1 MPPQAACFMKRGT
14 MEQKERKKYIRDL
27 ILVGALLIAA
37 LLVLL
42 VIRNRQERKTRTDA
56 VVTVRTADGDAVY
69 PLNKDGVFSL
79 NGGTNTLVIENGE
92 AWVSE
97 ANCPDKVCMGMGK
110 ISKNGEFIA
119 CLPNQVIIVV
129 EGGEESP
136 VDGRT

>member
-1 MPPQAACFMKRGT
+1 MN
-14 MEQKERKKYIRDL
+14 QKEKKKYIRDL
-27 ILVGALLIAA
+27 VLVGVLLIAA
-37 LLVLL
+37 VLALFLL
-42 VIRNRQERKTRTDA
+42 RNRQEKETGNNA
-56 VVTVRTADGDAVY
+56 VVTVRTADGEAIY

-97 ANCPDKVCMGMGK
+97 ADCPDKICMGMGK

-136 VDGRT
+136 VDGIT

>member
-1 MPPQAACFMKRGT
+1 

-42 VIRNRQERKTRTDA
+42 VIRNRQERKTGTDA
-56 VVTVRTADGDAVY
+56 VVTVRTADGDEVY

>member
-1 MPPQAACFMKRGT
+1 MPPQAACVMKRGT

-42 VIRNRQERKTRTDA
+42 VIRNRQERKTGTDA
-56 VVTVRTADGDAVY
+56 VVTVRTSDGDEVY
-69 PLNKDGVFSL
+69 PLSKDGVFSL

>member
-1 MPPQAACFMKRGT
+1 MKRGT

-42 VIRNRQERKTRTDA
+42 VIRNRQERKTGTNA
-56 VVTVRTADGDAVY
+56 VVTVRTVDGDAVY

>member
-1 MPPQAACFMKRGT
+1 MKRGT

-42 VIRNRQERKTRTDA
+42 VIRNRQDRKTGTDA
-56 VVTVRTADGDAVY
+56 VVTVRTSGGDEVY
-69 PLNKDGVFSL
+69 PLSKDGVFSL

>member
-1 MPPQAACFMKRGT
+1 MKRGT

-37 LLVLL
+37 LLALL
-42 VIRNRQERKTRTDA
+42 VIRNRQEKETGTDA
-56 VVTVRTADGDAVY
+56 VVTVRTSDGDEVY